1 MPSLESVGLKKT
13 IMGALIL
20 VYALL
25 AFGFILCFI
34 GRFPGQ
40 VLAYAGMLVA
50 AFAVKN
56 QLYPVWMLVVCGV
69 LVVASIILNKKYAS
83 KIAEKVHEF
92 GKAGKIGTTVGS
104 IISTLCLTS
113 DVNPVVGIIL
123 FIVLPFVFAFLFE
136 SIAKKNAAEGA
147 KRAAGAYTLFSVS
160 TLVNLA
166 ICVFCLGE
174 VMYGWIG

>member
-1 MPSLESVGLKKT
+1 MLPKLPKKYMNLGKLEKSEQLSDP
-13 IMGALIL
+13 IIP
-20 VYALL
+20 
-25 AFGFILCFI
+25 ILC
-34 GRFPGQ
+34 
-40 VLAYAGMLVA
+40 LA
-50 AFAVKN
+50 
-56 QLYPVWMLVVCGV
+56 
-69 LVVASIILNKKYAS
+69 
-83 KIAEKVHEF
+83 
-92 GKAGKIGTTVGS
+92 
-104 IISTLCLTS
+104 S

>member
-1 MPSLESVGLKKT
+1 
-13 IMGALIL
+13 MGVLII

-25 AFGFILCFI
+25 AFGFLLCFI

-56 QLYPVWMLVVCGV
+56 QLYPTWMLVVCGIV
-69 LVVASIILNKKYAS
+69 VVASFIFTKKSAP
-83 KIAEKVHEF
+83 KIAEKVHAF
-92 GKAGKIGTTVGS
+92 GKAGRIGTTVGS
-104 IISTLCLTS
+104 IISILCLAS

-123 FIVLPFVFAFLFE
+123 LLVLPFVFAFLFE
-136 SIAKKNAAEGA
+136 LIASKSVAEGA

-160 TLVNLA
+160 TLINLA
-166 ICVFCLGE
+166 ICIFCLSE
-174 VMYGWIG
+174 VMYGWIE

>member
-1 MPSLESVGLKKT
+1 
-13 IMGALIL
+13 MGALIL

-69 LVVASIILNKKYAS
+69 LVVASIILNKNMLPKLPKKYMNLG
-83 KIAEKVHEF
+83 KLEKSEQ
-92 GKAGKIGTTVGS
+92 
-104 IISTLCLTS
+104 LS
-113 DVNPVVGIIL
+113 DLLSL
-123 FIVLPFVFAFLFE
+123 FFAWQ
-136 SIAKKNAAEGA
+136 
-147 KRAAGAYTLFSVS
+147 
-160 TLVNLA
+160 
-166 ICVFCLGE
+166 
-174 VMYGWIG
+174 VM

>member
-1 MPSLESVGLKKT
+1 
-13 IMGALIL
+13 MGTLIL

-40 VLAYAGMLVA
+40 VLAYAGMLIA
-50 AFAVKN
+50 ALAVKN
-56 QLYPVWMLVVCGV
+56 QLYPVWLLVVCGI
-69 LVVASIILNKKYAS
+69 LVVASIIINKKYAPT
-83 KIAEKVHEF
+83 IAQKVHEF
-92 GKAGKIGTTVGS
+92 GKAGRIGTTIGS
-104 IISTLCLTS
+104 IIAVLCLAS
-113 DVNPVVGIIL
+113 NVNPIVGIIL
-123 FIVLPFVFAFLFE
+123 FFVLPFVFAFLFE
-136 SIAKKNAAEGA
+136 FISKKNAVEGA

-160 TLVNLA
+160 TLINIA